1 MTIENFPHINASD
14 VNFPSYLKT
23 AGFALYVVSARALAL
38 ILLLRRRGG
47 GGGRY
52 VNTAIARCYALSSR
66 SVLLVTPPRNA
77 GMESL
82 AYAVGEAA
90 FKIPNAWGVSR
101 TITGFV
107 FMMNYSL
114 IALEH
119 LLGGKEVVI

>member
-1 MTIENFPHINASD
+1 MTIEKFPAYKCFRCKFSITLEDGWFRIVRCIGSC
-14 VNFPSYLKT
+14 FSTY
-23 AGFALYVVSARALAL
+23 SSSSSS
-38 ILLLRRRGG
+38 G
-47 GGGRY
+47 GGGRH

-66 SVLLVTPPRNA
+66 SVLLVTSPRNA